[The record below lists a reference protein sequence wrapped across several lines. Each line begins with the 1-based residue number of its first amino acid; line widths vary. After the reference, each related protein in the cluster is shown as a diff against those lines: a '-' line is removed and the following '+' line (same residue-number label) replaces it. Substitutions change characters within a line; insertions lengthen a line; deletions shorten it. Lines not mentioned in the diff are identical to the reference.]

1 MGIASRLLFLAAL
14 LFLGESLLSAEAR
27 RRRSPPTKPPPQAP
41 ASKSTGPIDAIFVF
55 GDSLQDVGNNNYGGK
70 SVLQFNIPPYGKNF
84 VPQSGRVCD
93 GKLTI
98 DFLAEWMGFPA
109 SPPPYLDPN
118 RNATFGVN
126 FASVGASF
134 NVTGF
139 TFPAFQAS
147 EQLDWFDKIQTDS
160 MKAAGADASLPPPSV
175 FSTALYVVG
184 LGSNDY
190 FVIFF
195 GEKID
200 ETTLPRITAGGANQ
214 MQAFAS
220 TVVAYLMSYVGGL
233 YSRGAR
239 RFLLFEIPPLGCLPL
254 WRQALQPAEKQGECV
269 SEINAYAHEHN
280 KQLAVAIAGLQKTLK
295 GSNILL
301 AKTYSFLE
309 NAVADPA
316 SVGLFGTSACCGG
329 PPPLN
334 GLVQCGKTDTVG
346 GYKGCRMAKGGS
358 ACTAISLS
366 DDEYETLS
374 DIDLE
379 CVSDSRNNDSYS
391 DSSKDSDSLS
401 DRDLDS
407 DADSSNGDSN
417 CDSDNDAD
425 SNGDSGDNV
434 DGKSSEVDDDGKS
447 TDSKTESRMR
457 TRSHFKLPEP
467 AGSKYPYAKAVSL
480 IRAGEWS
487 KLTSE
492 LCKAYLRYHRLRL
505 SDSTA
510 DLITRIQKHYEL
522 KDIQSAKRQYPHASF
537 FIHCTGD

>member
-1 MGIASRLLFLAAL
+1 MAA
-14 LFLGESLLSAEAR
+14 
-27 RRRSPPTKPPPQAP
+27 T
-41 ASKSTGPIDAIFVF
+41 
-55 GDSLQDVGNNNYGGK
+55 
-70 SVLQFNIPPYGKNF
+70 
-84 VPQSGRVCD
+84 
-93 GKLTI
+93 
-98 DFLAEWMGFPA
+98 EWMGFPA

-139 TFPAFQAS
+139 AS

-346 GYKGCRMAKGGS
+346 GYKVTATECSRPQDSIFWDRLHPTEAFNRELAKGIFLGGKESVVPINLRQLAS
-358 ACTAISLS
+358 AA
-366 DDEYETLS
+366 
-374 DIDLE
+374 
-379 CVSDSRNNDSYS
+379 
-391 DSSKDSDSLS
+391 
-401 DRDLDS
+401 
-407 DADSSNGDSN
+407 
-417 CDSDNDAD
+417 
-425 SNGDSGDNV
+425 SG
-434 DGKSSEVDDDGKS
+434 
-447 TDSKTESRMR
+447 
-457 TRSHFKLPEP
+457 
-467 AGSKYPYAKAVSL
+467 
-480 IRAGEWS
+480 
-487 KLTSE
+487 
-492 LCKAYLRYHRLRL
+492 
-505 SDSTA
+505 
-510 DLITRIQKHYEL
+510 QK
-522 KDIQSAKRQYPHASF
+522 K
-537 FIHCTGD
+537 